1 MDLFAEIYDL
11 VLDALGSMQSENIL
25 PKNIDFKN
33 VTVELPRDSLHGD
46 MSTNAAMVLAKQANL
61 KPREIAEIL
70 IEKLKSDTR
79 ISTIEVAGP
88 GFLNLTL
95 KKAIWLDLIPQ
106 IIRLK
111 SDFGKSLIGGNKK
124 VNIEFVSAN
133 PTGPLHVGH
142 TRGAVFGDA
151 LANLLDF
158 AGYDVTREYYIN
170 DSGQQIINLAKSVY
184 FRYLELL
191 NKDKILFTDDMYP
204 GEYLI
209 PVAQIIINKYGDRF
223 IGAED
228 SEWIEIFKKISIDC
242 MMNLIKKDLLSI
254 NISHDV
260 FTSENSLKLNG
271 YIDKVVNILDKNNM
285 IYEGV
290 LEAPKGLKK
299 EDWESRPQLLFKSTL
314 HGDDTDRPLKKS
326 DNSWTYFAADAA
338 YHYEKY
344 IRKFTSIINIWGADH
359 GGYVKRIEGIVK
371 SISESSIK
379 FNVKL
384 CQLVNLSDNGKPVK
398 MSKRAG
404 NFITMKSVVNSVGAD
419 VLRFIML
426 TRKNDAPLDFDMLK
440 VKEQS
445 KDNPVYYVQYAN
457 IRINSLYKKA
467 INIGIDLNSD
477 LKNINFS
484 LLKEPSELSLIK
496 IISKWPRQVE
506 LAAIANEPHRIT
518 FYLNDLASA
527 FHYSWSLGN
536 TKSELRYFVEGDINL
551 TLARLSLAKVV
562 KIILFSGLSIIG
574 VKSVEDLSIEQRK
587 NNV

>member
-1 MDLFAEIYDL
+1 MNIFEDIRKIIINVAISIGVKDN
-11 VLDALGSMQSENIL
+11 NIL
-25 PKNIDFKN
+25 NKITAEPPKD
-33 VTVELPRDSLHGD
+33 DSHGD
-46 MSTNAAMVLAKQANL
+46 IATNIALLSSKFL
-61 KPREIAEIL
+61 KKNPKEIAIDIVAIIIKNKFINEAKI
-70 IEKLKSDTR
+70 
-79 ISTIEVAGP
+79 AGP
-88 GFLNLTL
+88 GFINLSL
-95 KKAIWLDLIPQ
+95 DKAIFYKCCQNVLIHKYQ
-106 IIRLK
+106 Y
-111 SDFGKSLIGGNKK
+111 GKSNYGKLEK
-124 VNIEFVSAN
+124 VNIEYVSAN
-133 PTGPLHVGH
+133 PTGPMHIGH
-142 TRGAVFGDA
+142 ARGAVFGDS
-151 LANLLDF
+151 LANLLEYV
-158 AGYDVTREYYIN
+158 GYDITREYYIN

-209 PVAQIIINKYGDRF
+209 PVAQIIIKKYGDKF
-223 IGAED
+223 LKVEE

-242 MMNLIKKDLLSI
+242 MMNLIKEDLLSI

-260 FTSENSLKLNG
+260 FTSENSLKSNG
-271 YIDKVVNILDKNNM
+271 YIDKVVNILDNNNM

-314 HGDDTDRPLKKS
+314 HGDDLDRPLKKS

-477 LKNINFS
+477 LEDINFS
-484 LLKEPSELSLIK
+484 LLKESSELNLIK

>member
-1 MDLFAEIYDL
+1 MNIFEDIREVIINVAISIGIKDT
-11 VLDALGSMQSENIL
+11 NIL
-25 PKNIDFKN
+25 NKTTAEPPKD
-33 VTVELPRDSLHGD
+33 DSHGD
-46 MSTNAAMVLAKQANL
+46 VATNIALLSSKFLKKNPKEVATDIVAIIIKNKFIKEAK
-61 KPREIAEIL
+61 I
-70 IEKLKSDTR
+70 
-79 ISTIEVAGP
+79 AGP
-88 GFLNLTL
+88 GFINLFL
-95 KKAIWLDLIPQ
+95 DQAIFYECCQNVLIH
-106 IIRLK
+106 K
-111 SDFGKSLIGGNKK
+111 YEYGKSNYGKLEK
-124 VNIEFVSAN
+124 VNIEYVSAN
-133 PTGPLHVGH
+133 PTGPMHIGH
-142 TRGAVFGDA
+142 ARGAVFGDS
-151 LANLLDF
+151 LANLLEYV
-158 AGYDVTREYYIN
+158 GYDITREYYIN
-170 DSGQQIINLAKSVY
+170 DSGQQIVNLAKSVY

-191 NKDKILFTDDMYP
+191 NDDKTPFSDDMYP

-223 IGAED
+223 IRVEE
-228 SEWIEIFKKISIDC
+228 SEWIETFKKISIDC
-242 MMNLIKKDLLSI
+242 MMNLIREDLLSI

-260 FTSENSLKLNG
+260 FTSESSLKSNG

-299 EDWESRPQLLFKSTL
+299 EGWESRPQLLFKSTL
-314 HGDDTDRPLKKS
+314 HGDDLDRPLKKS

-344 IRKFTSIINIWGADH
+344 LRKFTSIINIWGADH
-359 GGYVKRIEGIVK
+359 GGYIKRIEGIIK

-467 INIGIDLNSD
+467 INIGIDLNSNLD
-477 LKNINFS
+477 NINFS

-574 VKSVEDLSIEQRK
+574 VKSVEGLPIDQRK

>member
-1 MDLFAEIYDL
+1 MNIF
-11 VLDALGSMQSENIL
+11 ENIREIIIEVAISIGVED
-25 PKNIDFKN
+25 KNIINKITAEPPKD
-33 VTVELPRDSLHGD
+33 ELHGD
-46 MSTNAAMVLAKQANL
+46 IATNIALLSSKIL
-61 KPREIAEIL
+61 KKKPKEIASEFIIL
-70 IEKLKSDTR
+70 IKRNKYINEAK
-79 ISTIEVAGP
+79 IAGP
-88 GFLNLTL
+88 GFINLYL
-95 KKAIWLDLIPQ
+95 DKAILYECCRNVLIC
-106 IIRLK
+106 K
-111 SDFGKSLIGGNKK
+111 SHYGKSNYGNLEK
-124 VNIEFVSAN
+124 VNIEYVSAN
-133 PTGPLHVGH
+133 PTGPMHIGH
-142 TRGAVFGDA
+142 ARGSVFGDS
-151 LANLLDF
+151 LANLLEYV
-158 AGYDVTREYYIN
+158 GYDITREYYIN

-184 FRYLELL
+184 FRYLEIFS
-191 NKDKILFTDDMYP
+191 NKKILFSDELYP

-209 PVAQIIINKYGDRF
+209 PVAQSIVKKYGNKF
-223 IGAED
+223 ID
-228 SEWIEIFKKISIDC
+228 SDISEWLQLFKEVSISA
-242 MMNLIKKDLLSI
+242 MMDLIRQDLSSI
-254 NISHDV
+254 NIHHDV
-260 FTSENSLKLNG
+260 FTSEEVIKSNG
-271 YIDKVVNILDKNNM
+271 YIEKVVNILDKNNM

-314 HGDDTDRPLKKS
+314 YGDDIDRPLKKS

-344 IRKFTSIINIWGADH
+344 LRKFTSIINIWGADH

-404 NFITMKSVVNSVGAD
+404 NFITMKSVINSVGAD

-477 LKNINFS
+477 LEDINFS

-506 LAAIANEPHRIT
+506 LAAVANEPHRIT

-536 TKSELRYFVEGDINL
+536 TKSELRYFVEGNINL